1 MKVTI
6 KEAKYDVVF
15 NYTALKKI
23 QELTNTKIFDIGNLD
38 ALENAPIYLASG
50 IFGGAII
57 KDSNLTEMP
66 ISVKE
71 CEDYFN
77 QNLSAFYEVSM
88 EMNKSLTNAFA
99 PKNDKGAK

>member
-6 KEAKYDVVF
+6 NNVKYDVVY
-15 NYTALKKI
+15 NYSALKKI

-50 IFGGAII
+50 IFGGAIL
-57 KDSNLTEMP
+57 KDKNLSEMP
-66 ISVKE
+66 VSVKE

-77 QNLSAFYEVSM
+77 ENVGAFYEVSI

-99 PKNDKGAK
+99 PKNDKGVK

>member
-50 IFGGAII
+50 IFGGAKI

-99 PKNDKGAK
+99 PKHDKGAK